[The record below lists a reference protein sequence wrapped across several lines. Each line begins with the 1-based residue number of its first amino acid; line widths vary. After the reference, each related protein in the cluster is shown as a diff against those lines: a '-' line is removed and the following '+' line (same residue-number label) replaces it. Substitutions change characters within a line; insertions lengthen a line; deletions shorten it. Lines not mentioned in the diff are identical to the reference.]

1 MELQLKE
8 EMFNIFTINA
18 IQQIDFSAILL
29 SMTRP
34 LSTMDL
40 ALKTV
45 LSSNTSLLTFNSL
58 ESSAIPTEL
67 FMNVVLATENVWQ
80 IAATVS

>member
-1 MELQLKE
+1 MERQLKE

-45 LSSNTSLLTFNSL
+45 LSSNTSLLTFNSQ
-58 ESSAIPTEL
+58 ESSATPTEL

>member
-1 MELQLKE
+1 MERQLKE

-45 LSSNTSLLTFNSL
+45 LSSNTSLLTFNSQ
-58 ESSAIPTEL
+58 ESSVIPIEL